1 MFLLSVIIST
11 CTHTDTHIDHKG
23 FPMGLKT
30 EFTMP
35 KDDEEDEEELLKAKL
50 YKYLLNDVDLC

>member
-1 MFLLSVIIST
+1 MVIINV
-11 CTHTDTHIDHKG
+11 CIRAHTHKDHKG

-35 KDDEEDEEELLKAKL
+35 KDDEKDEEELPKAKL
-50 YKYLLNDVDLC
+50 

>member
-1 MFLLSVIIST
+1 
-11 CTHTDTHIDHKG
+11 
-23 FPMGLKT
+23 MGLKT